1 MILRMIVDTE
11 VFHIKMVW
19 VMPMLISIK
28 EADYEYCYGIFLNK
42 LTKATIYLKRAFI
55 YIFLT
60 QKYNEMINK
69 QEDDE

>member
-1 MILRMIVDTE
+1 
-11 VFHIKMVW
+11 
-19 VMPMLISIK
+19 MPMLISIK